1 MLSLFDVDNDK
12 KLQKIFAN
20 VKSKSYILSC
30 YDIIS
35 NYDNKNSKNP
45 KDMKFIEDNP
55 CIFSCQVE
63 LLELADYNPNQ
74 IKLDCKVI
82 TLYEGFFGCKE
93 LFEGNKLSLIVNKN
107 KLQDKDNFIFDKLI
121 FDKVFSF
128 YADNELNYENNCDN
142 IYQIQKTWKEVKNMN
157 KNNCYI
163 QLYSL
168 ENTNLDCDLD
178 DLVLF

>member
-1 MLSLFDVDNDK
+1 MISLFDIENDK
-12 KLQKIFAN
+12 KIQKIIAN
-20 VKSKSYILSC
+20 VKSKSHILSC

-35 NYDNKNSKNP
+35 NYDNKISKNQ
-45 KDMKFIEDNP
+45 KFRKFIEDNP

-63 LLELADYNPNQ
+63 LLELANYNPNQ

-82 TLYEGFFGCKE
+82 RLYEGLYGCKE

-107 KLQDKDNFIFDKLI
+107 KLQNKENFIFDKLI
-121 FDKVFSF
+121 FEKVFSF
-128 YADNELNYENNCDN
+128 YADNELNYENNCDG
-142 IYQIQKTWKEVKNMN
+142 IYQIQKTWKETENMN

-163 QLYSL
+163 QLYSPD
-168 ENTNLDCDLD
+168 NTNLDCDLD